1 MDGVLLGLSAIGLGC
16 WALCA
21 LANASVLFAQLRR
34 RPDGLAPSFLPVVG
48 AASGLIAWHAS
59 FDLLAMRFDWPAWLE
74 AVGSVAI
81 VMLDVGSGPYLLFFL
96 FAMVGGR
103 LARSEPEPATPEQQ
117 AQIDAA
123 VGCLLGV
130 AVADSIGLPME
141 GLSRRRLARWH
152 PVIDRH
158 RLLFGHGLCSDDTE
172 HNVMVALSICQAGD
186 DVERF
191 SAQMRGRLRG
201 WLLALPAGVG
211 SATARAVLKLWLFLP
226 RRWQGVYSAGNGA
239 AMRAPLL
246 GVLFSTQPETLRRF
260 VSASTRLTH
269 TDPKAECAALAAA
282 LAACEASQGR
292 HDPASFLDLLRKE
305 STSFGRDGDE
315 LCDLVE
321 RAARSAD
328 AGESSIAFAQTLGLG
343 SGVSGYAY
351 HTLPVALHGWF
362 AHPRDYASAVAGV
375 IACGGDT
382 DTVAAIT
389 GGIVGAGVGRDGLPA
404 DWINGLIEW
413 PASVRWLA
421 ALAEATQR
429 RVLGLP
435 GKPPREHAWLV
446 LLGRNVVFLVIV
458 LAHGF
463 RRLLPPW

>member
-1 MDGVLLGLSAIGLGC
+1 M
-16 WALCA
+16 
-21 LANASVLFAQLRR
+21 
-34 RPDGLAPSFLPVVG
+34 
-48 AASGLIAWHAS
+48 HK
-59 FDLLAMRFDWPAWLE
+59 
-74 AVGSVAI
+74 
-81 VMLDVGSGPYLLFFL
+81 
-96 FAMVGGR
+96 
-103 LARSEPEPATPEQQ
+103 EQQ
-117 AQIDAA
+117 AQLDAA

-130 AVADSIGLPME
+130 AVADALGLPME
-141 GLSRRRLARWH
+141 GLSRRRLRRWH
-152 PVIDRH
+152 PLIDRH
-158 RLLFGHGLCSDDTE
+158 RFLFGRGMCSDDSE
-172 HNVMVALSICQAGD
+172 HNVMVALSVCQSGD

-191 SAQMRGRLRG
+191 AAQMRGRLRW

-226 RRWQGVYSAGNGA
+226 QRWQGVYSAGNGA
-239 AMRAPLL
+239 AMRSPLL
-246 GVLFSTQPETLRRF
+246 GVLFSDQPQALRSF
-260 VSASTRLTH
+260 VRASTRLTH

-282 LAACEASQGR
+282 LAAREAACGR
-292 HDPASFLDLLRKE
+292 NSPSAFLELMRVELAHFGSDGSELLA
-305 STSFGRDGDE
+305 
-315 LCDLVE
+315 LLE
-321 RAARSAD
+321 RAAGSAS
-328 AGESSIAFAQTLGLG
+328 ANEPSTTFAESLGLAH
-343 SGVSGYAY
+343 GVSGYAY

-389 GGIVGAGVGRDGLPA
+389 GGIVGAGIGRDGLPA
-404 DWINGLIEW
+404 DWLDGLIEW
-413 PASVRWLA
+413 PASVRWLV

-435 GKPPREHAWLV
+435 GKPPRENAWLV